1 MATQKQIQAARENI
15 KKAQKTWR
23 NMSKSERA
31 RSPPEG
37 SRRKAPGRGS
47 DGDYYHVAVRNKS
60 QFKTFRTH
68 DVGDPG
74 GIQRVAGQRK
84 SGTWGTVKW
93 LIPKEWAHMKGGK
106 LIADS
111 DDARK
116 VLEQL
121 GSAPVHSSADMFEA
135 KPRPKVPE
143 KDKPTK
149 AQQQARQEN
158 IKKAQRAAHQRG
170 H

>member
-31 RSPPEG
+31 RSQPEG
-37 SRRKAPGRGS
+37 AQRKAPGRGS

-74 GIQRVAGQRK
+74 G
-84 SGTWGTVKW
+84 SGW
-93 LIPKEWAHMKGGK
+93 PDNA
-106 LIADS
+106 IAAPG
-111 DDARK
+111 AR
-116 VLEQL
+116 
-121 GSAPVHSSADMFEA
+121 
-135 KPRPKVPE
+135 
-143 KDKPTK
+143 
-149 AQQQARQEN
+149 
-158 IKKAQRAAHQRG
+158 
-170 H
+170 